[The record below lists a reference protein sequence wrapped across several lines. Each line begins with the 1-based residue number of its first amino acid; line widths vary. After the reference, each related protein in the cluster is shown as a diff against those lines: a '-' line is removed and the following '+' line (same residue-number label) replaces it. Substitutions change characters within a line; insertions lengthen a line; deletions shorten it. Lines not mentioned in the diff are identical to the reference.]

1 MAQIREDL
9 AWVINLGIVLVVV
22 LLAWI
27 IGPSAWM
34 ETNYRSQVRQYGRG
48 NALKGFGALISSTE
62 DFNQQL
68 KEIGIE
74 KPISSQFGLVIPK
87 IFVNVSVTENVDAS
101 DVKKYQ
107 SALRRSGGVAH
118 AAGTAVPDEMGAMY
132 IFGHST
138 DFNFN
143 VERFNAVFYLLN
155 KLEKKDLIVV
165 SYNGVLYKY
174 RVAEKKIV
182 GAKDISEIVNP
193 NSRHKLVLQTCW
205 PPGTTWKRLLII
217 AGPE

>member
-1 MAQIREDL
+1 MAQMREDL
-9 AWVINLGIVLVVV
+9 AWLINLGIVLVMV
-22 LLAWI
+22 LLAWV

-34 ETNYRSQVRQYGRG
+34 ETNYRSQAKQYGRG
-48 NALKGFGALISSTE
+48 KGFGALISSRE

-74 KPISSQFGLVIPK
+74 EPISSQFGLVIPK
-87 IFVNVSVTENVDAS
+87 IFVNVSVTENVDAG

-118 AAGTAVPDEMGAMY
+118 AAGTAVPGEMGAMY

-155 KLEKKDLIVV
+155 KLEEEDLIVV
-165 SYNGVLYKY
+165 SYNDTFYKY

-205 PPGTTWKRLLII
+205 PPGTTWKRLLVI
-217 AGPE
+217 ARPERI

>member
-9 AWVINLGIVLVVV
+9 AWLINLAIVLVVV
-22 LLAWI
+22 FLAWI
-27 IGPSAWM
+27 IGPTAWM
-34 ETNYRSQVRQYGRG
+34 EANYRSQSKR
-48 NALKGFGALISSTE
+48 E

-68 KEIGIE
+68 KEIGVE
-74 KPISSQFGLVIPK
+74 EPISSQFGLVIPK
-87 IFVNVSVTENVDAS
+87 IFVNVAVTENVDAS
-101 DVKKYQ
+101 DADKYQ
-107 SALRRSGGVAH
+107 SALRRLGGVAH
-118 AAGTAVPDEMGAMY
+118 AAGTAVPGEMGAVY

-155 KLEKKDLIVV
+155 KLEKDDVIIV
-165 SYNGVLYKY
+165 SYDDVLYKY
-174 RVAEKKIV
+174 RVGEKKIV
-182 GAKDISEIVNP
+182 SPKDISEIVNP

-217 AGPE
+217 ARPERI

>member
-9 AWVINLGIVLVVV
+9 AWLINLAIVLVVV
-22 LLAWI
+22 FLAWI
-27 IGPSAWM
+27 IGPTAWM
-34 ETNYRSQVRQYGRG
+34 EVNYRSQSKR
-48 NALKGFGALISSTE
+48 E

-68 KEIGIE
+68 KEIGVE
-74 KPISSQFGLVIPK
+74 EPISSQFGLVIPK
-87 IFVNVSVTENVDAS
+87 IFVNVAVTENVDAS
-101 DVKKYQ
+101 DADKYQ
-107 SALRRSGGVAH
+107 SALRRLGGVAH
-118 AAGTAVPDEMGAMY
+118 AAGTAVPGEMGAVY

-155 KLEKKDLIVV
+155 KLEKDDVIIV
-165 SYNGVLYKY
+165 SYDDVLYKY
-174 RVAEKKIV
+174 RVGEKKIV
-182 GAKDISEIVNP
+182 SPKDISEIVNP

-217 AGPE
+217 ARPERI